1 MKRLGLYEG
10 FKKKNAED
18 AKKRRT
24 KVKESLSKLT
34 PVKRQQLI
42 CDNRSKC
49 RKRVEQ
55 CRKRKKEQLM
65 MDKRLES
72 ESYRT
77 DGAFRKAVSKIKRSL
92 PSDSTKRNQ
101 ALKKV
106 LDSLDPVDKA
116 EVIACGD
123 VTKGKTNQGLTADLI
138 EAIQNFYERDDISRV
153 SPNVKDCKRF
163 VNDATGEKEYKQVR
177 HLMYKLSEVHALF
190 VEEFTA
196 GINVNVRIFFS
207 NYPANYDW
215 HL

>member
-1 MKRLGLYEG
+1 MYEE

-18 AKKRRT
+18 AKKRRA

-34 PVKRQQLI
+34 PAKRQQLVWE
-42 CDNRSKC
+42 NRSKC

-55 CRKRKKEQLM
+55 CRKRKREQLM
-65 MDKRLES
+65 MDNRLES

-92 PSDSTKRNQ
+92 PSASTKRNK

-116 EVIACGD
+116 EIIAGGD

-196 GINVNVRIFFS
+196 GMNVNVRIYFFKVS
-207 NYPANYDW
+207 C
-215 HL
+215 